1 MEKENY
7 PLIFI
12 CNTDPIVTY
21 YIANKLIGLE
31 LEGQCYSDYRYA
43 YQLLGNLLLNPNIG
57 ECLPQDIIEN
67 HKENFANYQSE
78 SLCISGG
85 IGTEDFVNK
94 CLSFKL
100 RILNSNDDKKVLLY
114 DFKILSGIARD
125 LFADTIADTF
135 NFTPKETFILLS
147 NICLSSKGIWRFA
160 PDSNKI
166 YHDVSTI
173 RNLTTLYYNQ
183 RKGLSNH
190 YSNSSLQIAFYCIDY
205 YIYLIEQVTSGELS
219 PEQLL
224 RLSGPKILT
233 AYLNHLPIVQEFI
246 SEKITLLINH
256 FDFLPQDQ
264 KVMYFALLILAEY
277 NGSIPDI
284 DVFFRENKSTI
295 LEITKQLSK
304 KFPRKQGIR
313 RSWGDVYNEYLGRD
327 FKG

>member
-1 MEKENY
+1 
-7 PLIFI
+7 IFI
-12 CNTDPIVTY
+12 CNSDPIVTY
-21 YIANKLIGLE
+21 FIGKKLIGLE

-43 YQLLGNLLLNPNIG
+43 YHLLGNLLLNPNIQTN
-57 ECLPQDIIEN
+57 LPRDIAEN
-67 HKENFANYQSE
+67 HKEDFAKYQSE
-78 SLCISGG
+78 SFCISGG

-100 RILNSNDDKKVLLY
+100 KILDSNEDKKIHLY
-114 DFKILSGIARD
+114 DFIILSGNARD
-125 LFADTIADTF
+125 LFVDTIADTF

-166 YHDVSTI
+166 YHDVPTI
-173 RNLTTLYYNQ
+173 RNLTTLYYDQ

-219 PEQLL
+219 LEQLL
-224 RLSGPKILT
+224 RLSGTKILT
-233 AYLNHLPIVQEFI
+233 AYLNHLPIVQAFI
-246 SEKITLLINH
+246 REKINLLINQ

-264 KVMYFALLILAEY
+264 KVMYFTLLILAEY
-277 NGSIPDI
+277 YGSITEI
-284 DVFFRENKSTI
+284 DSFFNVNKSTI
-295 LEITKQLSK
+295 HEITKQLSK
-304 KFPRKQGIR
+304 KFPKKQGSR
-313 RSWGDVYNEYLGRD
+313 KKWGDVYKDYLSRD